1 MKRFLVFFI
10 LACSVFLIASKEPE
24 KPTFPGVIS
33 HIEIHVKEGG
43 QTIHYTV
50 TEDGKIRSVL
60 NYFRA
65 LDKHISAQNT
75 PSSDSSKN
83 IHIWVCLISG
93 KKHFYQQI
101 GTEFY
106 RKDGGSWKVL
116 EEGEGQ
122 KLFVLEKAL
131 RKNGKNAQFSNV
143 F

>member
-10 LACSVFLIASKEPE
+10 LACSVFLVASKEPE
-24 KPTFPGVIS
+24 KTTFPGVIS
-33 HIEIHVKEGG
+33 HMEIHIKEGD
-43 QTIHYTV
+43 QTTHYTI
-50 TEDGKIRSVL
+50 TEDGKIRAVL
-60 NYFRA
+60 NYFRP
-65 LDKHISAQNT
+65 LDKHISVQNVSASNNT
-75 PSSDSSKN
+75 KS

-116 EEGEGQ
+116 EEGQGQ
-122 KLFVLEKAL
+122 KLFDLEKKL
-131 RKNGKNAQFSNV
+131 RKSGKNAQFSNV